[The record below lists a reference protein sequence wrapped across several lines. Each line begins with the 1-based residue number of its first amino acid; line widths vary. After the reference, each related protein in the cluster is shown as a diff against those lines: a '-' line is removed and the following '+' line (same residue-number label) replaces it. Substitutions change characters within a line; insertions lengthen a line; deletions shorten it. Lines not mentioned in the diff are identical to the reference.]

1 MACRLPGGINSA
13 SGLWEFLMRKGCAQG
28 PVPVQRFNR
37 DGFYNAGGNSGSRG
51 GLMDVNGGYFLDEDV
66 RTFDNAFF
74 GIHNLEAAS
83 MDPQQRKL
91 LEIVYECLE
100 HAGTSLDAVSGTNTG
115 VFVGNFTLD
124 HQTMQSRDID
134 AIHRFSA
141 TGCGTTILANRI
153 SHVFNL
159 QGPSLTLDTACSS
172 SLYALHS
179 AVSALDAGDCDAAVV
194 AAVNLIMSPEQCIAA
209 AKSGVLSPTS
219 TCHTFDD
226 TADGYGRAEGMNA
239 IYLKRLSSAIRDG
252 DKIWA
257 VVRGTAVNA
266 NGKTP
271 GITQPSAALQET
283 VIRKAYSK
291 SGLDFSGSDYV
302 ECHGTG
308 TPVGDPIEV
317 DALGRCFTSPTRR
330 RPLLIGSSKPGLGH
344 SEAASGLTALIKV
357 ALALSHAKVP
367 PTYGVANLSSKP
379 SSRSLATRLSQVRKV
394 VEAGDTDTLRTLAY
408 TLGERASNL
417 NTRSVIYARCE
428 PYKSPEVLNLN
439 AEPEIV
445 GTIGV
450 TLPVAMVFTGQ
461 GAQYANMGKD
471 LLLENEVFR
480 RSIRSLDNSLRAL
493 LPPGHVPGWTL
504 ENAILE
510 PPEASHM
517 YEASR
522 SQPVCTAIQ
531 IALVDLV
538 RSWGINSCAVVG
550 HSSGEIAAAYAAG
563 LLHAPQAIIVA
574 YFRGLAVDK
583 ITRKGAMLAA
593 GIHADLARDLIQQA
607 CLDTEV
613 SIACINSPESVTLS
627 GSTDGIEHL
636 MTEIQKQGKF
646 ARRLHTGQRAYHSAM
661 IEEVGELYE
670 RMIDPYLDYKSDQET
685 DLGLTTQ
692 MYSSVLASAEEDA
705 LILGK
710 SSISARYWRQNLEQP
725 VQFFLALSTLLKRYK
740 KVHLVEVGPHP
751 ALKGPVQQVRSHLKR
766 DNLSVPYSCT
776 LIRDKNSDLCM
787 KQLSGDLFLRNHT
800 LSWKSV
806 NCITGP
812 GLSIELPPYPWDYST
827 GILWHEPRASIELRN
842 RRHPRH
848 ELLGSQLAGGSGVSW
863 AWRNVLNLD
872 EVPWVRDHKLESQI
886 VFPASAYLAMAIE
899 ALSQTR
905 STPSQTADSFEF
917 RHVSISSALTI
928 PDDDSK
934 DGVELHTALSF
945 REISRS
951 SISQDWHDFSISS
964 FAAGKATVHCSG
976 NIRTE
981 HSSSCA
987 MSTDA
992 IIIANPEGFEEWPNM
1007 SIWYHKFAS
1016 EGLKFGPSF
1025 QSVEKLQTDSFR
1037 TRCEAKGLT
1046 PLVPIVSEGLHKPR
1060 YPMHPI
1066 TIDACIQVAIM
1077 GSGAGDISHVH
1088 EDESF
1093 DAKDVVFPLV
1103 DRICFKTASP
1113 TAGCSR
1119 NSIQGRPF
1127 SRALGPTSALSQNM
1141 GTALELDRYISG
1153 FLAQCRDADMELG
1166 GEEHLP
1172 AMGALVDLAGHLN
1185 PRMRVL
1191 EIGDSAQCR
1200 REALLELLGDGT
1212 GFCRYKSWDSGSI
1225 DDTGAIQLRAG
1236 NDGGDNRPESAWDL
1250 LLVHTTQDVSCWID
1264 HIDSCISDQGVVVA
1278 ENTAMGIESLQRR
1291 HFTVTE
1297 LPGSRVIL
1305 ASRLSIGVISKM
1317 EGLEAIF
1324 VLGKSPVPDLALSN
1338 GFSRALML
1346 EQPSLNFVVLDE
1358 GPICHHD
1365 DITYANVARVI
1376 RSSCIND
1383 STEVDKEFIQKD
1395 GLLYISRFGPDFDLN
1410 SLFSR
1415 RLQTQNRILRS
1426 KLSAAHPAKLALG
1439 GNGSGDTIHFEQ
1451 VREPTSE
1458 TPNGFIDVLVK
1469 AISLNPKDVYA
1480 LQGRL
1485 ETRGA
1490 TTALEFSGVVTSVGP
1505 DVMHLKIGERVV
1517 VGMPCQFA
1525 TSQRVPIWAAHKLL
1539 PEEQYTVMSTFPTI
1553 YGTALYALVHRAYLR
1568 RGESVLIHGGAG
1580 AFGFAAITIAKRIL
1594 GTSTKI
1600 YTTAGSQA
1608 RKRFIVEEL
1617 AIPES
1622 NIFHSR
1628 TTSFAADIKSATDG
1642 HGVDVVINFL
1652 TGDLLRAG
1660 WECVSKFG
1668 RFVEVG
1674 KRDLLDAGR
1683 LDMHVFLQNA
1693 TFTAF
1698 DFTNGFLDA
1707 FARWRRTQGKP
1718 AVSVGLG
1725 MISEVGYLHEHPEVE
1740 ALLLRKGIQPLNE
1753 AEFLQVIDLALTG
1766 TGKDATSIYDDT
1778 LASGHI
1784 LTGLEPL
1791 GFRQLINNGYDINFS
1806 SSQDPRLAIL
1816 AAAFAAE
1823 QDAEQERSAKAKE
1836 KRGGLET
1843 AAQWLHIV
1851 PTHAVRLLESE
1862 TDADSLQA
1870 AILRLITKRFS
1881 NLILTPVDQI
1891 DDGKSLAR
1899 FGVDSMIA
1907 SELRTWLW
1915 TAFKVD
1921 VPFLDILNPE
1931 KTLSSLAEFVE
1942 TRFLD
1947 DSEFI

>member
-266 NGKTP
+266 
-271 GITQPSAALQET
+271 
-283 VIRKAYSK
+283 
-291 SGLDFSGSDYV
+291 
-302 ECHGTG
+302 
-308 TPVGDPIEV
+308 
-317 DALGRCFTSPTRR
+317 
-330 RPLLIGSSKPGLGH
+330 
-344 SEAASGLTALIKV
+344 EAASGLTALIKV

-367 PTYGVANLSSKP
+367 PTYGVANLSSKLSLNSRNMKVVTEAEDWP
-379 SSRSLATRLSQVRKV
+379 RELRRASVNAFGYGGANAHAILEGASSYLGVEIQTTLDSPRRSDQSGMIVLPVSAASSRSLATRLSQVRKV

-1113 TAGCSR
+1113 TAGY
-1119 NSIQGRPF
+1119 
-1127 SRALGPTSALSQNM
+1127 M

-1324 VLGKSPVPDLALSN
+1324 VIIAIHQIADVRLRKQTMCISLLELEHAFLACMEQREMDCLRYITDTVTNILWLSGATQLGKSPVPDLALSN

-1698 DFTNGFLDA
+1698 DF
-1707 FARWRRTQGKP
+1707 
-1718 AVSVGLG
+1718 S
-1725 MISEVGYLHEHPEVE
+1725 
-1740 ALLLRKGIQPLNE
+1740 
-1753 AEFLQVIDLALTG
+1753 DLYYRQME
-1766 TGKDATSIYDDT
+1766 SPDDT
-1778 LASGHI
+1778 
-1784 LTGLEPL
+1784 
-1791 GFRQLINNGYDINFS
+1791 FS
-1806 SSQDPRLAIL
+1806 RYVI
-1816 AAAFAAE
+1816 
-1823 QDAEQERSAKAKE
+1823 
-1836 KRGGLET
+1836 
-1843 AAQWLHIV
+1843 
-1851 PTHAVRLLESE
+1851 
-1862 TDADSLQA
+1862 
-1870 AILRLITKRFS
+1870 
-1881 NLILTPVDQI
+1881 
-1891 DDGKSLAR
+1891 
-1899 FGVDSMIA
+1899 
-1907 SELRTWLW
+1907 
-1915 TAFKVD
+1915 
-1921 VPFLDILNPE
+1921 
-1931 KTLSSLAEFVE
+1931 
-1942 TRFLD
+1942 
-1947 DSEFI
+1947 